1 MQSAECK
8 QLRACVNME
17 EAEGGDNMNREKE
30 MDEKIEKI
38 DKKIIQ
44 VLWTILLSAVTSI
57 IVVLVTTG

>member
-1 MQSAECK
+1 
-8 QLRACVNME
+8 ME
-17 EAEGGDNMNREKE
+17 AAEGGEIVNREKE

>member
-1 MQSAECK
+1 MSK
-8 QLRACVNME
+8 
-17 EAEGGDNMNREKE
+17 EKE

-38 DKKIIQ
+38 DKKIIR